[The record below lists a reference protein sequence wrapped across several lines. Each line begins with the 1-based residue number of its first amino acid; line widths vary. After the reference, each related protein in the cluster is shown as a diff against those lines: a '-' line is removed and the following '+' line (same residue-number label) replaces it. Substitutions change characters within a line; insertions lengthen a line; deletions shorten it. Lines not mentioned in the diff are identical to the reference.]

1 MFASF
6 KYLMDENVDI
16 AYASQMRRQRP
27 DLVIRAIGEPG
38 IPPKQT
44 PDPDILIWCEEHE
57 FILVTNNRKSMPGHL
72 ADHIA
77 EGRHIPGIFILDPN
91 CRIGQNINELI
102 LIADSYE

>member
-16 AYASQMRRQRP
+16 AYATQMRRQRP

-44 PDPDILIWCEEHE
+44 PDHE

-72 ADHIA
+72 ADHVA

-91 CRIGQNINELI
+91 CSIGQNINELI